1 MNYEIYS
8 EESNVIGFYDYTV
21 MRNKIGAN
29 KENYMSREGRM
40 RCLYF
45 NQDINYLVDLS
56 SQEAFNK
63 DTYSIRI
70 YDEDWELM
78 ILDKQSNRG
87 GTIYRQHTYLSPVQ
101 CESILHGDIEWM
113 KDSEC
118 LLFRDLYL
126 QMTINQRWPGVIV
139 DYSRQMFRLGYG
151 GDYLIFDTA
160 IESTYDI
167 KLGQLSAP
175 SLACSSF
182 NMERRLEP
190 GKVVMTYH
198 QEMGMPKVLAN
209 IMDMSLSYRLSGSQT
224 GTK

>member
-1 MNYEIYS
+1 MTYEIYS

-29 KENYMSREGRM
+29 QENQGWLRS
-40 RCLYF
+40 LYF
-45 NQDINYLVDLS
+45 NQEINYLVDMS

-70 YDEDWELM
+70 YNGDWKHM
-78 ILDKQSNRG
+78 TLDKQSNRG
-87 GTIYRQHTYLSPVQ
+87 GTIYRQHTYLSPDQ
-101 CESILHGDIEWM
+101 CESILHGDIQWM
-113 KDSEC
+113 KESEE

-126 QMTINQRWPGVIV
+126 QMTINQNWPGVLV
-139 DYSRQMFRLGYG
+139 DYSRQLYRLGYG

-167 KLGQLSAP
+167 KLKQLTAKY
-175 SLACSSF
+175 LACGNF
-182 NMERRLEP
+182 NMEGRLEP
-190 GKVVMTYH
+190 GKIVMTYH

-209 IMDMSLSYRLSGSQT
+209 LMDLSLSHRLT
-224 GTK
+224 GGQGGAK